1 MIVYLTSFI
10 GHLENIGSLGYMDPP
25 NILLLNYIIWKNLF
39 VDISTNLIKKFLIS
53 GKLSYSQ
60 R

>member
-10 GHLENIGSLGYMDPP
+10 GHLENIGSLGYMDTP

>member
-25 NILLLNYIIWKNLF
+25 NILLLNYII
-39 VDISTNLIKKFLIS
+39 
-53 GKLSYSQ
+53 
-60 R
+60 